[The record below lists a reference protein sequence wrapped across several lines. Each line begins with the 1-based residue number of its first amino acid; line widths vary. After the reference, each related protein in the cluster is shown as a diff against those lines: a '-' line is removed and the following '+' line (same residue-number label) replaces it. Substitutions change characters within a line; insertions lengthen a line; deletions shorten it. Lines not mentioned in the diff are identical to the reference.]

1 MEFNESKYIGKQF
14 VHGETDCYSLV
25 RDFYK
30 NEFDIELTNYARSD
44 NWWNCGQDLYMQNF
58 KKEGFYLLGDL
69 DEPQFGDLYLIAFQ
83 ASVACHAAIY
93 VGENKVLHHVVNRL
107 SKVDRYQGYLRNWTV
122 ARIRHISQKKNGKER
137 KLYDFSKRF
146 GGKA

>member
-1 MEFNESKYIGKQF
+1 MEFNESKYVGRQF
-14 VHGETDCYSLV
+14 VHGSDDCYGLV

-93 VGENKVLHHVVNRL
+93 IGENKVLHHVVNRL
-107 SKVDRYQGYLRNWTV
+107 SKVD
-122 ARIRHISQKKNGKER
+122 IRDSLVGHSLI
-137 KLYDFSKRF
+137 
-146 GGKA
+146 